1 MHPVILQKNANRD
14 LRIYAQFNSW
24 WQCHSEVR
32 GYKGKTIAH
41 DVVKTG
47 NIGNPY
53 STEKKTISDYTFK
66 EVQGNVSGHF
76 SGQPQTVT
84 YVYTHDPI
92 PSGNIIVKYVDTR
105 GQAAHDVVKIGKI
118 GGSYLTE
125 KKKSLVINLKKFKVI
140 LLVNLRLK
148 LK

>member
-53 STEKKTISDYTFK
+53 STEKKQSRTIPLKRYK
-66 EVQGNVSGHF
+66 VMY
-76 SGQPQTVT
+76 PVT
-84 YVYTHDPI
+84 SQV
-92 PSGNIIVKYVDTR
+92 
-105 GQAAHDVVKIGKI
+105 
-118 GGSYLTE
+118 
-125 KKKSLVINLKKFKVI
+125 NLKP
-140 LLVNLRLK
+140 
-148 LK
+148 

>member
-1 MHPVILQKNANRD
+1 MDTEGKQISYDVVKRGMLENLTQQKRKSFQVIRLKKFKAMHPVILQKNANRD

-41 DVVKTG
+41 DVVK
-47 NIGNPY
+47 
-53 STEKKTISDYTFK
+53 
-66 EVQGNVSGHF
+66 
-76 SGQPQTVT
+76 
-84 YVYTHDPI
+84 
-92 PSGNIIVKYVDTR
+92 
-105 GQAAHDVVKIGKI
+105 IGKI